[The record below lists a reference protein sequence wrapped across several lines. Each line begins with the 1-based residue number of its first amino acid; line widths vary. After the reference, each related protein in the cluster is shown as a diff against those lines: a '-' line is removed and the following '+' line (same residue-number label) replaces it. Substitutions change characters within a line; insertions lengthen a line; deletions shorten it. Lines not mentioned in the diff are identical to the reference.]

1 MEAPGVLIL
10 LIFMIPE
17 FLETKKVHAVNG
29 LSEGAAITSRY
40 ILSERNNLYGNL
52 YGMAYCEVLGIITI
66 FKLFYSTEYL
76 VCLKTGRCLD
86 AFKPIT

>member
-1 MEAPGVLIL
+1 
-10 LIFMIPE
+10 MIPE
-17 FLETKKVHAVNG
+17 FLEPGKVHAVNG

-40 ILSERNNLYGNL
+40 SLSERNNL

-76 VCLKTGRCLD
+76 VCLKTGRCLN
-86 AFKPIT
+86 AFEPIT